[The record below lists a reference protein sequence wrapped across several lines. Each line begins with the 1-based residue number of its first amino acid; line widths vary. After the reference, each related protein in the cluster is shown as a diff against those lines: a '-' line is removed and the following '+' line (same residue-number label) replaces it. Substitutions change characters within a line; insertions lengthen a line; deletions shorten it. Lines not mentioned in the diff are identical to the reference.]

1 MELAATTPHTPGQ
14 FDPENLQVTYCNKTD
29 DEMKLAYW
37 LFRMMGHPTLV
48 KAGGFAT
55 TWALQLGLPIKWM
68 IRNTVYRHF
77 CGGESVQEA
86 QKVIDKLAAAH
97 VQTVLDYAA
106 EAQNTEDG
114 FNAVRDEVLQNI
126 ALAKEAKTFTFISV
140 KLTGIGHNCIFEKLQ
155 GKQQLTPAEQEAHK
169 RTRERLDSICK
180 AAAEAGITVYID
192 AEECWMQAPMDDL
205 AEDMMRRYNKD
216 RAVVFNTLQM
226 YRTDRVKYLK
236 DCLHRFEGEPVILGI
251 KLVRGAYLEKEQ
263 QRAKE
268 KGYPCPVFHKKED
281 TDKSY
286 NAAIDL
292 CLEHLHRVEL
302 CAATHN
308 EQSIKYLTQR
318 IRQDG
323 IADHRQRI
331 HFSQLYGM
339 SDNLTYNLA
348 NAGYSASKYLP
359 YGKVDTAVPYLIRR
373 AEENTSIA
381 GQMGRELSLLQQE
394 MRRRHL

>member
-1 MELAATTPHTPGQ
+1 
-14 FDPENLQVTYCNKTD
+14 
-29 DEMKLAYW
+29 
-37 LFRMMGHPTLV
+37 MMGHPTLV